1 MKNERFIMLRKEH
14 KISQA
19 NLSEKMYVPISTIRN
34 WEHGRS
40 APSIEDMQKL
50 ARIFSVKESVILS
63 IFKPLKTK
71 VAQENEK
78 EAEVYDLLLELF
90 WDCNT
95 ATQFIQFTHLF
106 SYGQTAG
113 VICCF
118 DYIFPFTKVVS
129 EENGSATVF
138 ADSSENYM
146 VLTDTRIKEVEPISS
161 DFDVYSF
168 DIVIDFPLF
177 PTNLKYY
184 PDIFKQKIRVSLFN
198 R

>member
-1 MKNERFIMLRKEH
+1 MKNERFIILRKEH
-14 KISQA
+14 EISQA
-19 NLSEKMYVPISTIRN
+19 NLSQKMYVPISTIRN
-34 WEHGRS
+34 WEYGRS
-40 APSIEDMQKL
+40 APSIENIQAL
-50 ARIFSVKESVILS
+50 ARIFNVKESIILS
-63 IFKPLKTK
+63 IFKPPKTK
-71 VAQENEK
+71 VAQINK
-78 EAEVYDLLLELF
+78 KKAEAYDLLLEAF

-95 ATQFIQFTHLF
+95 ATEFIQFTYVF

-118 DYIFPFTKVVS
+118 DYTFPFTKIVS
-129 EENGSATVF
+129 DKNGLATVF

-146 VLTDTRIKEVEPISS
+146 VLTDMRVKEVKPISA

-177 PTNLKYY
+177 PTDLKYS
-184 PDIFKQKIRVSLFN
+184 PEVFRQKIRVSIFN